1 MADQPAPQNPAG
13 GSDGISFF
21 CPSGHRILVPRTLAG
36 KRGACSKC
44 GVDVTIPL
52 TSQPA
57 APPPVGQPPITHS
70 IAPAGRPDAEP
81 VGPQPESVGPQP
93 QRDQT
98 LEVSPAASAAEEY
111 QPPTFP
117 LPSCESG
124 QENPTAML
132 VARLWVEREHGG
144 IVELHLT
151 GGSVILPEWFETNW
165 SRGTH
170 GVFAS
175 QAVDGSVTLTAVAW
189 DTIAKI
195 VVRQVQGL
203 PDGMFE

>member
-1 MADQPAPQNPAG
+1 
-13 GSDGISFF
+13 
-21 CPSGHRILVPRTLAG
+21 L
-36 KRGACSKC
+36 
-44 GVDVTIPL
+44 
-52 TSQPA
+52 
-57 APPPVGQPPITHS
+57 
-70 IAPAGRPDAEP
+70 APAGRLETESA
-81 VGPQPESVGPQP
+81 VAQPEL
-93 QRDQT
+93 DQT
-98 LEVSPAASAAEEY
+98 LDPPAAPYAAQEY
-111 QPPTFP
+111 QLPPF
-117 LPSCESG
+117 ESG

-151 GGSVILPEWFETNW
+151 GGSVILPEWFEMNW

>member
-1 MADQPAPQNPAG
+1 MVDQPTPRSAAS
-13 GSDGISFF
+13 GSDGISFY

-57 APPPVGQPPITHS
+57 TPSSDGQPLTTNS
-70 IAPAGRPDAEP
+70 LVPAGRPEAEP
-81 VGPQPESVGPQP
+81 AGPQPELDRP
-93 QRDQT
+93 
-98 LEVSPAASAAEEY
+98 LEAPPAAYAAQDY
-111 QPPTFP
+111 ALPPFEP
-117 LPSCESG
+117 G

-165 SRGTH
+165 SRGSH

-189 DTIAKI
+189 DTIQKI

>member
-1 MADQPAPQNPAG
+1 MVDQPAPQ
-13 GSDGISFF
+13 GSAVGADGISFF
-21 CPSGHRILVPRTLAG
+21 CPSGHRILVPRSLAG

-52 TSQPA
+52 ASQPS
-57 APPPVGQPPITHS
+57 APVPAGQPPIAPQKAPPAKREEEPVVADQASRPDREPPAETD
-70 IAPAGRPDAEP
+70 APAIY
-81 VGPQPESVGPQP
+81 PEAPF
-93 QRDQT
+93 
-98 LEVSPAASAAEEY
+98 EA
-111 QPPTFP
+111 
-117 LPSCESG
+117 G
-124 QENPTAML
+124 QDNPTALL
-132 VARLWVEREHGG
+132 VARLWAERDHGG

-175 QAVDGSVTLTAVAW
+175 QAADGSVTLTAVAW
-189 DTIAKI
+189 DAIQKI

>member
-1 MADQPAPQNPAG
+1 MVDQPTPRSAAS
-13 GSDGISFF
+13 GSDGISFY

-57 APPPVGQPPITHS
+57 TPSSDGQPLITNAL
-70 IAPAGRPDAEP
+70 APAGIPEAEP
-81 VGPQPESVGPQP
+81 AGPQPELDQP
-93 QRDQT
+93 RDPP
-98 LEVSPAASAAEEY
+98 SAGYAAQEY
-111 QPPTFP
+111 QLPPFEP
-117 LPSCESG
+117 G

-189 DTIAKI
+189 DTIQKI

>member
-1 MADQPAPQNPAG
+1 MVDQPTSRSAAS
-13 GSDGISFF
+13 GSDGISFY

-57 APPPVGQPPITHS
+57 TPPPDGQPLTTN
-70 IAPAGRPDAEP
+70 AFMPAGRPEAEP
-81 VGPQPESVGPQP
+81 SGPQPEPDQP
-93 QRDQT
+93 
-98 LEVSPAASAAEEY
+98 LEPPPAAYAAQDY
-111 QPPTFP
+111 P
-117 LPSCESG
+117 LPPFEPG

-189 DTIAKI
+189 DTIQKI

>member
-1 MADQPAPQNPAG
+1 MVDQPAPLSPAS

-52 TSQPA
+52 ASQPA
-57 APPPVGQPPITHS
+57 APSAGQPLITNAL
-70 IAPAGRPDAEP
+70 APAGRPE
-81 VGPQPESVGPQP
+81 GESAAVPP
-93 QRDQT
+93 DLEQT
-98 LEVSPAASAAEEY
+98 LELPTAAYAAQEY
-111 QPPTFP
+111 QPPP
-117 LPSCESG
+117 CEPG

-170 GVFAS
+170 GLFAS

-189 DTIAKI
+189 DTIQKI

>member
-1 MADQPAPQNPAG
+1 MVDQPTPRSFAS

-57 APPPVGQPPITHS
+57 APPPAGQPPLTHAL
-70 IAPAGRPDAEP
+70 APAGKPEVESAGVHQELAE
-81 VGPQPESVGPQP
+81 
-93 QRDQT
+93 T
-98 LEVSPAASAAEEY
+98 LELPAAASAAQEY
-111 QPPTFP
+111 QPSSFQPPPF
-117 LPSCESG
+117 EAG

>member
-1 MADQPAPQNPAG
+1 MVDQPTPRSAAS
-13 GSDGISFF
+13 GSDGISFY

-57 APPPVGQPPITHS
+57 TPSSDGQPLTTTS
-70 IAPAGRPDAEP
+70 LVPAGRPEAEP
-81 VGPQPESVGPQP
+81 AGPQPELDRP
-93 QRDQT
+93 
-98 LEVSPAASAAEEY
+98 LEAPPAAYAAQDY
-111 QPPTFP
+111 ALPPFEP
-117 LPSCESG
+117 G

-165 SRGTH
+165 SRGSH

-189 DTIAKI
+189 DTIQKI

>member
-1 MADQPAPQNPAG
+1 
-13 GSDGISFF
+13 
-21 CPSGHRILVPRTLAG
+21 
-36 KRGACSKC
+36 
-44 GVDVTIPL
+44 
-52 TSQPA
+52 
-57 APPPVGQPPITHS
+57 
-70 IAPAGRPDAEP
+70 
-81 VGPQPESVGPQP
+81 
-93 QRDQT
+93 
-98 LEVSPAASAAEEY
+98 
-111 QPPTFP
+111 
-117 LPSCESG
+117 
-124 QENPTAML
+124 ML

-189 DTIAKI
+189 DTIQKI